1 MQGIEKEST
10 APSAL
15 EELACGWGKEQSSSR
30 GFLTTAPRSAALI
43 MFISMCRGQEL
54 DKLTGPDSRIKPKSQ
69 AQWHI
74 NCNRS
79 VWETEAKGL
88 FQIQGQPTTDC
99 NKGSIAV
106 ML

>member
-1 MQGIEKEST
+1 MWMGKGAKQQQGLSHN
-10 APSAL
+10 
-15 EELACGWGKEQSSSR
+15 G
-30 GFLTTAPRSAALI
+30 PRSAALI